1 MPSGGR
7 LYIYTVIRFRPECLT
22 RSGRLSTG
30 PNRYRVKQFCVG
42 FTHFCAD
49 LIKYLILRVYCI
61 CILYT
66 VYYTV
71 IPKRPRPI
79 RQRNRALFN
88 PRTVR
93 LHYDVIYYVIDFV
106 QSHCS
111 FYFVSKNRHFFK
123 VLPFSFIPLSISLI
137 TAGHQSHPQF
147 FRCKILSRSRFRE
160 TFLFAKDIKCYQ
172 MTYDFLCII
181 LKI

>member
-30 PNRYRVKQFCVG
+30 SNRYRVKQFCVG

-93 LHYDVIYYVIDFV
+93 LHYYVIITKFDFI

-111 FYFVSKNRHFFK
+111 FYFVSKNRHFFQSFTVQLHPLINK
-123 VLPFSFIPLSISLI
+123 PNQSGTSVPPAVLQMQNFVPIALS
-137 TAGHQSHPQF
+137 GNF
-147 FRCKILSRSRFRE
+147 FV
-160 TFLFAKDIKCYQ
+160 Y
-172 MTYDFLCII
+172 
-181 LKI
+181 